1 MQPHMR
7 ELYASMDM
15 FVLPSHREGFP
26 RSAMEA
32 ASMGLPLVLSNI
44 RGCREVLADGVNG
57 VSVPPRD
64 AAALEKAMASL
75 IQQPALRHRMGLA
88 SRAKAVQEFDERLV
102 IRKTLSVYGALLARV
117 ATGSPQTRTRRRQP
131 DLV

>member
-1 MQPHMR
+1 
-7 ELYASMDM
+7 
-15 FVLPSHREGFP
+15 
-26 RSAMEA
+26 MEA

-57 VSVPPRD
+57 VSVPPRVRGPGESHGI
-64 AAALEKAMASL
+64 AH
-75 IQQPALRHRMGLA
+75 QPALRHRMGLA

-117 ATGSPQTRTRRRQP
+117 ATGSPQERTRRRQP